1 MLLMTTANLHRNTS
15 FLVHFSLRSTYV
27 PCLICVSISVK
38 LGLLKRQL
46 NESFFLSIIA
56 LLSLKCIKYFS
67 FGGCFGKLNRS
78 QSFSCVVPLYK
89 KAFQTPFAAI
99 FRTFPKLNC
108 CFLCCCFSSVRP
120 IRLERCVSN
129 QHLVFLAFHGQ
140 DCFFF
145 LALPENTSS
154 VTSCN
159 CIFIVF
165 LHIACY
171 WLIISLQLLNK
182 CPSSSVVSS

>member
-1 MLLMTTANLHRNTS
+1 MSKSADYGVEIRQEVSSSWVTNGTRKGALLLMLLMTTANLHRNTS

-89 KAFQTPFAAI
+89 KAF
-99 FRTFPKLNC
+99 
-108 CFLCCCFSSVRP
+108 
-120 IRLERCVSN
+120 
-129 QHLVFLAFHGQ
+129 
-140 DCFFF
+140 
-145 LALPENTSS
+145 
-154 VTSCN
+154 
-159 CIFIVF
+159 
-165 LHIACY
+165 
-171 WLIISLQLLNK
+171 
-182 CPSSSVVSS
+182 

>member
-120 IRLERCVSN
+120 IDWRGVFQISIQYF
-129 QHLVFLAFHGQ
+129 QHFMGRIAF
-140 DCFFF
+140 FS
-145 LALPENTSS
+145 LPCLKIPLLSHPAIAFS
-154 VTSCN
+154 LFSCTQPV
-159 CIFIVF
+159 IG
-165 LHIACY
+165 
-171 WLIISLQLLNK
+171 S
-182 CPSSSVVSS
+182 